1 MHTWRVVR
9 QCRQH
14 ARAGLDQN
22 DLRGARIDPAE
33 VDRDRVARD
42 LRDRAC
48 HLDAGRAGADD
59 DEREQAGA
67 LGLVV
72 RQLRAL
78 EGEQNAAA
86 DARGVF
92 DALQA
97 RRELRPFVMAEI
109 RMRGA
114 GRDDE
119 LIVGDRGGGRLD
131 LPIGG
136 VDAGDFRHQH
146 GGIALVAQDGA
157 DRPGDLGGR
166 ERRGRHLIE
175 QRLEAVMVLPV
186 DHRDVDRD
194 AGERRG
200 GREAAEAGADDDDV
214 RTLL

>member
-1 MHTWRVVR
+1 MITKVSRR
-9 QCRQH
+9 
-14 ARAGLDQN
+14 
-22 DLRGARIDPAE
+22 
-33 VDRDRVARD
+33 
-42 LRDRAC
+42 
-48 HLDAGRAGADD
+48 
-59 DEREQAGA
+59 GA

-78 EGEQNAAA
+78 KGQQNAAA
-86 DARGVF
+86 DARRVF

-109 RMRGA
+109 GMRRA
-114 GRDDE
+114 GRDHE

-136 VDAGDFRHQH
+136 VDAGHFRHQH
-146 GGIALVAQDGA
+146 GGIALAAQDGA

-194 AGERRG
+194 AGERLG
-200 GREAAEAGADDDDV
+200 GREAAKAGADNDDV